1 MANFPLPS
9 DPAQKEKIM
18 SVVRGVSGS
27 WAQMEAHREFVSD
40 ELKACAKEH
49 QIPRS
54 LLTKFAKAYHKSNF
68 SEVVGKNEEF
78 EELTLALQPKAI
90 VDDLRQEGSDPE

>member
-1 MANFPLPS
+1 MANFPIPS

-18 SVVRGVSGS
+18 SVVRGVSNA
-27 WAQMEAHREFVSD
+27 WVQMEAHRDFVNE
-40 ELKACAKEH
+40 ELKAIAKDQ
-49 QIPRS
+49 QIPIA
-54 LLTKFAKAYHKSNF
+54 LLRKFAKAYHKSNF

-90 VDDLRQEGSDPE
+90 VEDLRQEGVEDD